1 MTRMK
6 SLTIGAIATAM
17 ILGSSIVFAADPG
30 EPTPVETT
38 TVETTV
44 ETTTVETTD
53 ASVVELANPAP
64 SRRGGGGSGRAL
76 KK

>member
-30 EPTPVETT
+30 EPIPGDQAPTDS
-38 TVETTV
+38 TV

-53 ASVVELANPAP
+53 ASIVELANPAP

>member
-17 ILGSSIVFAADPG
+17 ILGSSIVLAGGPGEQAPADPS
-30 EPTPVETT
+30 VETT
-38 TVETTV
+38 NATII
-44 ETTTVETTD
+44 
-53 ASVVELANPAP
+53 ELADPAP
-64 SRRGGGGSGRAL
+64 SKRGGGGSGRAL